1 MASGSVYCGWAVGV
15 VGFTVLG
22 FREQLRLAVANS
34 GPELFPVDGAIRRHG
49 QLAGLAG
56 NAGAGNLLQQG
67 KAFAQLPGVRAQGKQ
82 AAELALGSA
91 EVLVG
96 FISEWI
102 LFRQYPGDVSE
113 HHVVDVAVFAWIRF
127 AAINNGRG
135 VNWQIAAVIEGKQ
148 WLELPCDGGGGYQHN
163 ALGILSA
170 PGFELYVQA
179 DGALHGNGAVA
190 GGGNAQQVCGHLAQV
205 VFGEEALDGE
215 GSEVERFRPGSEG
228 GFYPVA
234 PFTAR
239 NQYQYLMDAVCCEL
253 VGNLSCFIFCRQAEL
268 IKAVRQSAFGGQVI
282 ESEYRGGQRVQ
293 GGQLC
298 QTVFLKGAD
307 NKVGF
312 GFSQLLIELPE

>member
-163 ALGILSA
+163 ALHTCIYHNIRRTVVVENPLIQRPDQIRPAG
-170 PGFELYVQA
+170 Y
-179 DGALHGNGAVA
+179 HGNTHIRHSTTPAPTNKGPTIS
-190 GGGNAQQVCGHLAQV
+190 CEYL
-205 VFGEEALDGE
+205 L
-215 GSEVERFRPGSEG
+215 PG
-228 GFYPVA
+228 
-234 PFTAR
+234 
-239 NQYQYLMDAVCCEL
+239 
-253 VGNLSCFIFCRQAEL
+253 
-268 IKAVRQSAFGGQVI
+268 
-282 ESEYRGGQRVQ
+282 
-293 GGQLC
+293 
-298 QTVFLKGAD
+298 QTD
-307 NKVGF
+307 
-312 GFSQLLIELPE
+312 LP